1 MASIDTIRR
10 LVELSH
16 RADNVF
22 IATTDRDRVPHM
34 AAAGPLELQA
44 PDQIV
49 VTAWFCPGTIKN
61 LAGNKSISIVV
72 WESANDS
79 GYQIVGKV
87 NRVSASAMLNGYAPG
102 VEGTRVY
109 PQVKQ
114 RLFIKVEQVL
124 LFSIAPHGDI
134 EA

>member
-1 MASIDTIRR
+1 MR
-10 LVELSH
+10 V
-16 RADNVF
+16 
-22 IATTDRDRVPHM
+22 RDRFVKWI
-34 AAAGPLELQA
+34 LERQLKRRSNSKSAMQ
-44 PDQIV
+44 
-49 VTAWFCPGTIKN
+49 G
-61 LAGNKSISIVV
+61 KSISIVV

-87 NRVSASAMLNGYAPG
+87 DRVSESAMLNGYAPE
-102 VEGTRVY
+102 VEGIRVY

-114 RLFIKVEQVL
+114 RLFVKVEQVL